1 MVAKGEAWDDEFGY
15 KENKAIPAMA
25 RASTRLC
32 LTLTERAIE
41 SNRND
46 TFNLSLAEKC
56 FAWEQE
62 RKNVTFLSIG
72 IGMATRLLVTA
83 FLYNSLI
90 GTIH

>member
-1 MVAKGEAWDDEFGY
+1 MVAKGEAWDDECGY
-15 KENKAIPAMA
+15 KENKAISAMA

-46 TFNLSLAEKC
+46 TFNLLLAEKC

-62 RKNVTFLSIG
+62 RKKRHI
-72 IGMATRLLVTA
+72 LVDRDWHGDSASCDRIFIQLT
-83 FLYNSLI
+83 YRY
-90 GTIH
+90 H